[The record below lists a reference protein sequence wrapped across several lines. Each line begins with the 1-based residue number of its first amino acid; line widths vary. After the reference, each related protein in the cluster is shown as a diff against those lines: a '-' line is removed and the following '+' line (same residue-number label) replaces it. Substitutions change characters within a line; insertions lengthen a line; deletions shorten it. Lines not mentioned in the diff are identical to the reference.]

1 MGLYA
6 VMLSR
11 LRRVRRTT
19 LVSLAIVTVPFGP
32 VSFSLVGCTPAP
44 KSIRIATG
52 STTGYYYRLGQ
63 SIQASVEETVDIE
76 VEVAE
81 SEGSLDNLQQLLEGE
96 TDVALVQLDVVQE
109 SMKAGE
115 VKAIAV
121 LAKEHLHLIS
131 RQRAIAPSET
141 ASGAASS
148 PTSLQ
153 GSIQGSIQDFR
164 GKTLAVGTPGSGIR
178 FTADELLKASRMD
191 VPGTIKINESSFS
204 EALDLLGQDKIDG
217 AFYVGRLGANNRLR
231 EAFTADA
238 DLTLLP
244 LTPSLV
250 NFLTTQYP
258 GVYQAASIS
267 QGVYGAY
274 PSIPETT
281 IASLTTPTVLIS
293 RTDANAETIRLIT
306 WSIVATARRYAPFY
320 PELQLGDPNL
330 RLRQG
335 LFYIHPEAVKVY
347 EQGDPREA
355 WIRYW
360 ENNSDLQAGLFLLLS
375 TSVAGMLLQYWR
387 KQQSR
392 RLLARTHESVA
403 DISQLLDQD
412 PQAAL
417 REIEE
422 LSQENRLKF
431 IAGKVPD
438 DVYSLVQQKT
448 QTFRDQCRLVL
459 DRRQKQL
466 VLNTL
471 LLLDDWQETLQ
482 SDPQAA
488 LGKLSE
494 IKQQYREML
503 LADQVDIQAYME
515 LVELTLISVMTLTP
529 KHEEIRHEEVRS
541 EASEHTEI
549 GREPQVVC
557 AEDKPTEKER

>member
-1 MGLYA
+1 MGPYA
-6 VMLSR
+6 VMLSL
-11 LRRVRRTT
+11 LRRIRRTT
-19 LVSLAIVTVPFGP
+19 LVSLAIVTVPFGLVP
-32 VSFSLVGCTPAP
+32 FSLVGCTPAP
-44 KSIRIATG
+44 KTIRIATG

-63 SIQASVEETVDIE
+63 SIQISIEETVDLE

-81 SEGSLDNLQQLLEGE
+81 SEGSLDNLQQLLDGE
-96 TDVALVQLDVVQE
+96 TDIALVQLDVVQK

-121 LAKEHLHLIS
+121 LAQEHLHLIS
-131 RQRAIAPSET
+131 RQRATIPSG
-141 ASGAASS
+141 AVSGAASI
-148 PTSLQ
+148 PTNSQ
-153 GSIQGSIQDFR
+153 DSIQDLR

-178 FTADELLKASRMD
+178 FTADELLKVSRMD
-191 VPGTIKINESSFS
+191 APGVIKINESSFS
-204 EALDLLGQDKIDG
+204 EALDLLSQDKIDG

-238 DLTLLP
+238 GLTLLP
-244 LTPSLV
+244 LSPGLV

-258 GVYQAASIS
+258 GVYQAASIP
-267 QGVYGAY
+267 QGVYGVY

-281 IASLTTPTVLIS
+281 IASLTTPTVLVT
-293 RTDANAETIRLIT
+293 RTDANAETVRLIT

-320 PELQLGDPNL
+320 PELQLEDPNL

-335 LFYIHPEAVKVY
+335 LFYIHPEAIKVY

-360 ENNSDLQAGLFLLLS
+360 ENNSDLQAGLFLLLG
-375 TSVAGMLLQYWR
+375 TSMAGMLLQYWR

-529 KHEEIRHEEVRS
+529 KHEEVRN
-541 EASEHTEI
+541 EASGHTEI
-549 GREPQVVC
+549 RREPQVVY
-557 AEDKPTEKER
+557 AEDKPTEKGR